1 MLNETQIHF
10 SSDNVQNCYGLTEN
24 PIAIRTVI
32 YTVNS
37 YRRFFQHFYAFHR
50 RWDPTDVDLLFDA
63 AAFPAP
69 SAVIV
74 NVVMSIDL
82 SLIHPWFIRTY
93 FFLPS

>member
-1 MLNETQIHF
+1 MCLMLIGTQLHF
-10 SSDNVQNCYGLTEN
+10 FSDNVQNCYGLTEN
-24 PIAIRTVI
+24 SIEIRTVI

-82 SLIHPWFIRTY
+82 SLIHP
-93 FFLPS
+93 